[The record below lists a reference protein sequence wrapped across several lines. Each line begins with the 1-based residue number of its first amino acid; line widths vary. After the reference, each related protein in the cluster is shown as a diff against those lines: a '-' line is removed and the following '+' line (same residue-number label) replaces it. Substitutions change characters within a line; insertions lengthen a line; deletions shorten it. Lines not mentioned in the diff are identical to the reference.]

1 MNYSS
6 SPFIPQSDVGLI
18 LVDKRIPRDM
28 EYQLKEI
35 NIDIIKTCQCKDVYE
50 AIQYHPDICICHLG
64 KGDIVVAPNVYN
76 YYIEK
81 LKPYNFN
88 IIKGTEYIENKY
100 PYNIQYNV
108 AILGKY
114 AIHNFQYT
122 EKNILDYI
130 NNNKMIKINVKQGY
144 SKCSICIVD
153 ENSIIT
159 SDEGIYS
166 EVIKHDINC
175 LLIEKG
181 NIDLFNMNYGF
192 IGGCSGLISRDNIC
206 FFGDISKHPNYIE
219 IKEFLYTR
227 NIKITYLGNET
238 LLDLGS
244 IIPLMTRRE
253 W

>member
-1 MNYSS
+1 MHYSDN
-6 SPFIPQSDVGLI
+6 PFIPQNNVSLI
-18 LVDKRIPRDM
+18 LVDKRIPKDM
-28 EYQLKEI
+28 EYELRKR
-35 NIDIIKTCQCKDVYE
+35 NIDIIKTCECEETYE
-50 AIQYHPDICICHLG
+50 AIKYHPDICVCNLG
-64 KGDIVVAPNVYN
+64 KGNIVVAPNVYD
-76 YYIEK
+76 YYAK
-81 LKPYNFN
+81 ALKKYNFN
-88 IIKGTEYIENKY
+88 IIEGKEYIKNKY

-108 AILGKY
+108 AIFGNY

-122 EKNILDYI
+122 EKTILDYI
-130 NNNKMIKINVKQGY
+130 NNNKMIKINVGQGY

-166 EVIKHDINC
+166 EVKNYNIDC

-192 IGGCSGLISRDNIC
+192 IGGCSGLISNDNIC
-206 FFGDISKHPNYIE
+206 FLGNITKHPNYIT
-219 IKEFLYTR
+219 IKNFLDAK
-227 NIKITYLGNET
+227 NKKITYLSDNN

>member
-1 MNYSS
+1 MHYSDT
-6 SPFIPQSDVGLI
+6 PFIPQNNVNLM
-18 LVDKRIPRDM
+18 LVDKRIPKDM
-28 EYQLKEI
+28 EYQLQNR
-35 NIDIIKTCQCKDVYE
+35 NIDIIKTCECRETYE
-50 AIQYHPDICICHLG
+50 AIKYHPDICVCYLG
-64 KGDIVVAPNVYN
+64 KGNIVVAPNVYN
-76 YYIEK
+76 YYVEA
-81 LKPYNFN
+81 LKEYNFH
-88 IIKGTEYIENKY
+88 IIKGTEYIKSKY

-130 NNNKMIKINVKQGY
+130 NNNKMIRINVRQGY

-175 LLIEKG
+175 LLIEDG
-181 NIDLFNMNYGF
+181 SIDLFDMNYGF
-192 IGGCSGLISRDNIC
+192 IGGCSGLISKDTIC
-206 FFGDISKHPNYIE
+206 FSGDITKHPNYME
-219 IKEFLYTR
+219 INEFLSTR
-227 NIKITYLGNET
+227 NKKIKCLSNNT